1 MSAVPLF
8 AVAAVDGSGLHD
20 LTDATVQDGY
30 ISFTVDRM
38 GSYAILGFAEEGQ
51 TKPKNDIPVPLL
63 IIIIVG
69 VLLLVAAGLLLFFFV
84 LRRPRDP
91 DDDLPAGRR
100 SFLRRRLAH
109 RRRPDHA
116 GPTPLPP
123 AISRRTGSRGCSR
136 RHSAAGSSERR
147 RAARRSAEANRPFH
161 PCATGGKDGEERSGW
176 RGTTGISTVRTA
188 SVPPL
193 PPPMFPS
200 APLRSRKGRKR
211 RIPATTISTCRHGT
225 AFGKPA
231 SASSAPVTVGQP
243 GVSFGIRRLSF
254 LRGSTTDRAGG

>member
-1 MSAVPLF
+1 M
-8 AVAAVDGSGLHD
+8 
-20 LTDATVQDGY
+20 QDGY

-91 DDDLPAGRR
+91 DDDLP
-100 SFLRRRLAH
+100 
-109 RRRPDHA
+109 PDDDLFS
-116 GPTPLPP
+116 GDDWP
-123 AISRRTGSRGCSR
+123 
-136 RHSAAGSSERR
+136 
-147 RAARRSAEANRPFH
+147 
-161 PCATGGKDGEERSGW
+161 TGGGLTMLTDAPSPGDFSPDGQPGDVPGDTLPLVPLSGDGQPAVPLKPTAPSTPVQPEEK
-176 RGTTGISTVRTA
+176 TGRNAPVDGNDRDISTVRTA

-200 APLRSRKGRKR
+200 APLRSRKGRER

-243 GVSFGIRRLSF
+243 AYPL
-254 LRGSTTDRAGG
+254 GSAGCLF